1 MKQAELMETL
11 NQLPA
16 DKQDEVLDFA
26 RFLVQQAHQADAAPK
41 ILADSAFAQW
51 INQPLGVPG
60 FQPLS
65 REDANAR

>member
-1 MKQAELMETL
+1 MKQAELVETL

-16 DKQDEVLDFA
+16 NKQDEVLDFA
-26 RFLVQQAHQADAAPK
+26 RFLVQQAHQTDAVAK
-41 ILADSAFAQW
+41 TLADSALAQW
-51 INQPLGVPG
+51 INQPLGVPA